1 LWLRAVT
8 YELRTATHDLC
19 AITYGHVLPH
29 MGYVLSHMGHVLSH
43 WVTCYHIWVFS
54 RRCSVLK
61 AYLGRRTACLGTSA
75 HRPCFDLSVCLQP
88 VCLSPDSQ
96 SDCLRFFSPPHPPLV
111 DSLDSE
117 LWYHFGCRAAALAS
131 AAPRPLGS
139 LSAAFHHAERA
150 PRVTSSLTAESPTI
164 RSFPTILGVDTSILA
179 TRVRRARKTRK

>member
-1 LWLRAVT
+1 MGYVLSRVSAVT
-8 YELRTATHDLC
+8 MCYHIWSCAT
-19 AITYGHVLPH
+19 TYGLRVVTYGSCVITL
-29 MGYVLSHMGHVLSH
+29 GYVLSHMGFQSPLQRPKGLFRTPHGL
-43 WVTCYHIWVFS
+43 
-54 RRCSVLK
+54 
-61 AYLGRRTACLGTSA
+61 LGYQRSSA
-75 HRPCFDLSVCLQP
+75 LFRPVCLSVCLQP

-117 LWYHFGCRAAALAS
+117 LWYHVGCRAAALAS

-164 RSFPTILGVDTSILA
+164 RSFLNHPGCRHKDF
-179 TRVRRARKTRK
+179 RHPCPTRKEDS